1 MNYTKNFEKVLNLNT
16 FIGSGNPNSKILIV
30 GKEVATDV
38 EAGTDIELEK
48 NNLEAYNR
56 NCDDW
61 KVNVINNT
69 SQDSVT
75 NWNGTSDN
83 NPLYAFK
90 GITIKVQGHTWNKYQ
105 KLNNFVFDKENNK
118 SLNFQED
125 FFITEMSVLPSKTTG
140 KAQKK
145 EEFIKNLNHR
155 KVTFFKEDFIQEFP
169 VVVFAC
175 SNYISGEEICDI
187 FNVQFIEEK
196 GEGNQRFWIHL
207 NSNKSKLVIHTR
219 QLSMAVTDQLLKD
232 IAFEIKTFLNN

>member
-1 MNYTKNFEKVLNLNT
+1 MNYTKNFEKVLKLNT

-125 FFITEMSVLPSKTTG
+125 FFITEMSVLHSKTTG
-140 KAQKK
+140 KEQKK
-145 EEFIKNLNHR
+145 EEFIK
-155 KVTFFKEDFIQEFP
+155 KFP
-169 VVVFAC
+169 VVVLAC
-175 SNYISGEEICDI
+175 SNYICGEEICDI

-232 IAFEIKTFLNN
+232 IAFEIKTFLNR